1 MSDEKTNVQ
10 PAAAAA
16 EPVNE
21 DFLPPSDWDRQN
33 DSDTLI
39 LMLPGFR
46 KEQMKVQVTSNRM
59 LRVSGGRK
67 ISDNK
72 LRQFRKEEPLSD
84 YHDTKGITA
93 KFEAGML
100 YVRIPKVFKPQP
112 PPTTTTKPT
121 QQEPSKPQTTT
132 TPTQQEPPKPPTQQE
147 PSKPQPTTTPP
158 PTQQEPPK
166 PPTQQ
171 EPSKPQPTTTTTPT
185 QQEPPKP
192 QLPPPTTQQKPPKP
206 QPPPTTTPTKLE
218 PPKPQ
223 QTTKT
228 DHKPHAPQVNE
239 KETKE
244 DKISE
249 EYFKTKTQTPV
260 PQEPKAA
267 HEDSQKKPQKE
278 MMSKA
283 KTEEERKTTSET
295 QEMHGTAQTTFK
307 EQKADHDEDSQKKE
321 KGNAETDSNG
331 IREAI
336 TSKAQETSPDGLS
349 KSIIAM
355 VHKILSMISG
365 CVSEVKKQNKV
376 PHILVFIILVLLMG
390 HYTKTAIK
398 TSFGGPQNQEL

>member
-10 PAAAAA
+10 PAAAA

-100 YVRIPKVFKPQP
+100 YNPQ
-112 PPTTTTKPT
+112 PTTTP
-121 QQEPSKPQTTT
+121 P
-132 TPTQQEPPKPPTQQE
+132 PTQQEPPKPPTQQE

-166 PPTQQ
+166 PQ
-171 EPSKPQPTTTTTPT
+171 
-185 QQEPPKP
+185 
-192 QLPPPTTQQKPPKP
+192 PPPTTTQQKPPKP

-228 DHKPHAPQVNE
+228 DHKTHAPQVNE

-321 KGNAETDSNG
+321 KGKAETDSNG

-355 VHKILSMISG
+355 VHKILAMISG